1 MKEAIIAGLL
11 LGMAPGATQARTVV
25 PTFTTGTVTSETTTR
40 TEVTE
45 VINQIEYTTGSSYTV
60 SGHNINIP
68 GAPAPGANYSII
80 NQGDPFQFS
89 ETLLTPGIAKETVIQ
104 RTTIVDSVTT
114 STSVFT
120 Q

>member
-1 MKEAIIAGLL
+1 MRDAIIAGLL
-11 LGMAPGATQARTVV
+11 LGMAHGAAQARTVV

-45 VINQIEYTTGSSYTV
+45 IINVTEYTTGSSYTV
-60 SGHNINIP
+60 SGHNIRIP
-68 GAPAPGANYSII
+68 GSPGPNTNYSIM
-80 NQGDPFQFS
+80 NQGGAFQFS
-89 ETLLTPGIAKETVIQ
+89 ETSLTPGIASQTNIQ
-104 RTTIVDSVTT
+104 RTTVIDSFTT